1 MLSPSKQND
10 TIERYRKGDPMLEK
24 SMEEKLEKAAS
35 FNGIDVFLLPAEK
48 FKTNTINIFF
58 HDNLSRDS
66 AARNA
71 LVPAVLRRGCES
83 FPTFQ
88 EIALYL
94 EELYGASF
102 DCGIVKKGER
112 QILHFYMEHAAD
124 RYTGQDEN
132 LFEKAFDLLIEIITR
147 PVLAQGA
154 FKSEYVQQE
163 KENLRKLIES
173 RVNDKMQY
181 AVDKCLEEMCR
192 EEPFGVYEYGAVEDL
207 DRIQPGDLYEHYVRL
222 LETLPVSV
230 FITGSVEKRNIDRVI
245 DRLYQLK
252 RGNVKKVD
260 ISSVEKEV
268 REVRNVTDSMNV
280 NQGKLSLGFR
290 TNTSSNDRDYFSLV
304 VYNGILGGGV
314 HSKLFQNVREKAGL
328 AYYAA
333 SRLEKF
339 KGLMVVYSGIEIV
352 NKDKALEIIL
362 KQVEEI
368 KAGNI
373 SDYEFESTRKTIES
387 GIKSLKDSQLYMV
400 DFYLS
405 QIVVN
410 MNDTL
415 DTVIEKVKNVT
426 RQDVV
431 NIAAKIKLDTV
442 YFLTGKQ

>member
-1 MLSPSKQND
+1 
-10 TIERYRKGDPMLEK
+10 MLEK

-124 RYTGQDEN
+124 RYTGQEEN

>member
-1 MLSPSKQND
+1 
-10 TIERYRKGDPMLEK
+10 
-24 SMEEKLEKAAS
+24 
-35 FNGIDVFLLPAEK
+35 
-48 FKTNTINIFF
+48 
-58 HDNLSRDS
+58 
-66 AARNA
+66 
-71 LVPAVLRRGCES
+71 VPAVLRRGCES